1 MLDSPYVRRVAI
13 ALLRLGLGFEHRPLS
28 LFRDIDAFR
37 AINPVLKAPTFI
49 ADDGTILMDSS
60 LIIDYAQSLAPHA
73 PRLTPAAPAA
83 RLTSYRLNGL
93 GLAVSEKAVQLHYE
107 RSLRPPER
115 QHEPWRQR
123 VLGQLAAGLEGLER
137 EAMKAQNWL
146 VDKDRCWP
154 TSPSPRPS
162 LSLRRTSPTLS
173 LNPLIPRS
181 RPFARAPKLWRSSA
195 PRPPRTASKSPRPSR
210 SLRAT
215 YFSKGRSDPHVRSAR
230 DDEGGDH
237 GRSRRT

>member
-1 MLDSPYVRRVAI
+1 MQLIGMLDSPYVRRVAI

-146 VDKDRCWP
+146 VDEGPMLADITVATAFAFTQTYVSDVVAKSAYPALAAFC
-154 TSPSPRPS
+154 
-162 LSLRRTSPTLS
+162 
-173 LNPLIPRS
+173 
-181 RPFARAPKLWRSSA
+181 ARAEALAEFRAA
-195 PRPPRTASKSPRPSR
+195 PAEDGVKVAAPVAV
-210 SLRAT
+210 A
-215 YFSKGRSDPHVRSAR
+215 
-230 DDEGGDH
+230 
-237 GRSRRT
+237 